1 MEKTVIYKQEL
12 NHYSTA
18 FHKSCVD
25 IDKKGA
31 TTHKVNRKDLLYF
44 EHDYIDNT
52 IEVMVENY
60 GNPLCGISFRNSII
74 LIEQLGPKV
83 SLKLFTTTINREVG
97 RPYFQKRKH
106 MWHLSFNLEN
116 GDTYNGKILNYQ
128 RKRKVTRKIRK
139 NVFNAHNV
147 RDIFVMI
154 GDTVGLFHSLSKNSD
169 DQIFREKLVFSI
181 LSNIEITLSDII
193 INHLESKGFFIPE
206 DLGFENYLLL
216 NYFAAKGIKYPNN
229 FEVYQRHWGM
239 IPPIKDLRKAKMKLI
254 DAVMNRNG
262 FKGDII
268 RKALHE
274 TNEANISSLKFYI
287 NLFDFDWVVSKPK
300 LVKELLDYSS
310 HHFDSNIDD
319 TIRNALTKNE
329 LKKLF
334 KLLLNGLNDGHEFP
348 SISMR
353 TVKDHLIFIG
363 FLRQQNESI
372 KLSLNN
378 ITEFM
383 VDHDKLAIKV
393 ESYKKGRIERTYNN
407 EFLSYIKS
415 FVSTNGH
422 KFYPMVLTKTD
433 EFNEESSFQN
443 NCVRTYVERPNSFI
457 ISLRNETTGDRG
469 TIEYTIIK
477 KNKVG
482 DDVELL
488 RTQYLGKF
496 NRKLEGWDEVL
507 SFLDKMVESG
517 LKNTIFTSEIK
528 KIFQNG
534 HEISSKLY
542 FLHNDRPTW
551 ESPLTINSSNS
562 INPFDDPFF

>member
-1 MEKTVIYKQEL
+1 
-12 NHYSTA
+12 
-18 FHKSCVD
+18 
-25 IDKKGA
+25 
-31 TTHKVNRKDLLYF
+31 
-44 EHDYIDNT
+44 
-52 IEVMVENY
+52 
-60 GNPLCGISFRNSII
+60 
-74 LIEQLGPKV
+74 
-83 SLKLFTTTINREVG
+83 
-97 RPYFQKRKH
+97 
-106 MWHLSFNLEN
+106 
-116 GDTYNGKILNYQ
+116 
-128 RKRKVTRKIRK
+128 
-139 NVFNAHNV
+139 
-147 RDIFVMI
+147 
-154 GDTVGLFHSLSKNSD
+154 
-169 DQIFREKLVFSI
+169 
-181 LSNIEITLSDII
+181 
-193 INHLESKGFFIPE
+193 
-206 DLGFENYLLL
+206 
-216 NYFAAKGIKYPNN
+216 
-229 FEVYQRHWGM
+229 
-239 IPPIKDLRKAKMKLI
+239 
-254 DAVMNRNG
+254 
-262 FKGDII
+262 
-268 RKALHE
+268 
-274 TNEANISSLKFYI
+274 
-287 NLFDFDWVVSKPK
+287 
-300 LVKELLDYSS
+300 
-310 HHFDSNIDD
+310 
-319 TIRNALTKNE
+319 
-329 LKKLF
+329 
-334 KLLLNGLNDGHEFP
+334 
-348 SISMR
+348 MR
-353 TVKDHLIFIG
+353 TVKDHLMFIG

-378 ITEFM
+378 MTEFM

-407 EFLSYIKS
+407 KFLSYIKS